1 MSLQVVDYIF
11 DSNEYLCE
19 SYNRDKGMSVIKI
32 PFKEVGV
39 FADIGTT
46 LGLCNLDNKYYY
58 LLSLPEGISSMIVDS
73 FYEDETESGKVTYY
87 KIEITYDD
95 GSIMMSS
102 LTDKE
107 VGEKLCEGDYLE
119 LHVDEKFYVDHK
131 ATYLA
136 KNRVALKFARLHNK
150 M

>member
-1 MSLQVVDYIF
+1 MSLQEVDYIF

-39 FADIGTT
+39 FADIGTI

-73 FYEDETESGKVTYY
+73 FYEESIAKQDELMSINEAIYNGLGFDY
-87 KIEITYDD
+87 KTLNLYIY
-95 GSIMMSS
+95 
-102 LTDKE
+102 
-107 VGEKLCEGDYLE
+107 
-119 LHVDEKFYVDHK
+119 
-131 ATYLA
+131 
-136 KNRVALKFARLHNK
+136 
-150 M
+150 